1 MYRWRCWI
9 GALLPSRELSVH
21 TWFPLSSAQSGIY
34 LHQCKEQGNPLYN
47 IGGYIRL
54 ERPDVARLQRAH
66 ARLVRTHEA
75 FRIRVHVA
83 DTQDGARQSL
93 IDGDAVSDDLPLVDL
108 STRRDPHAAARAWIG
123 ALFAQCIPVEDA
135 ELHRAALL
143 KLSDSVYWYVG
154 MAHHIAVDGMGFVN
168 WAHRLARYHDE
179 DGADASA
186 PADEPSYAELAAR
199 DADYLGSAQYERDR
213 RYWSDQAARFPDS
226 LFADDMTSVAD
237 DARRSVRRRMPLTP
251 QLYRKLGELA
261 TRLGVEAHAVLLAV
275 LSIYF
280 SQCYSADALVI
291 GIPQHGRQ
299 GARERAK
306 IGLFTQM
313 LPLVVELDIHAGMA
327 SLLDRIGRGQREL
340 LRHRRYPL
348 AGILHQPGNRRPH
361 GQPFDFAYSYVPAG
375 AGLAFATVPAQ
386 LVYCSHD
393 HEPHPLLATF
403 WDGGSADSSIL
414 LDFNLGCFSA
424 AHIEAFQARLTY
436 LIDQLHETPDQRLLD
451 LDCVTRQERAA
462 LVHEAQH
469 GAMEA
474 TEGFDLEGRIAE
486 IVRRHPQRT
495 ALECGSAQT
504 TYAELAERID
514 AIAAALWQDHGV
526 RAGDRVAVLL
536 EHSAELVIVLM
547 ALIRLGAVY
556 VPIDTQS
563 PAARTR
569 HILEDCGA
577 TLLVSDMAL
586 HLSPAAGLRLVTLVE
601 LWNRDGHAVRPAGK
615 AVDADGALYVLYT
628 SGSTGLPKG
637 VLIHRRSARNLLA
650 GLLTRLGAVEGGRW
664 LFMSSVGFDISIIEW
679 LGCLGSAGTCV
690 IPSTSQLADP
700 FALADLANMAE
711 LSLLQSTPSRLKQL
725 RSAGWRP
732 RPGQRVISAGEPLSQ
747 ELAQDLLA
755 CGVVLWNGY
764 GPTEATVY
772 SLVKRVD
779 DAEPADLRVAIGDQ
793 LPGYRHYVLN
803 RWQRLIPAGLTGEL
817 VIAGAG
823 LAAGYLNR
831 EELTAR
837 QFVVPQGVPETR
849 LYRTGDLVRQLGD
862 GCFRYLGRNDDQIK
876 LRGYRIELGEIRSV
890 LLAFPGVRDAAVVH
904 RAAVADRPAHLSA
917 YLCAE
922 AGEDPSTMLEA
933 ARAHAKLQLP
943 AYMVPAV
950 FTALP
955 ALPVNTNGK
964 LDVARLPAAEP
975 QSAEQPLTLES
986 ATERLIASHWSDLLG
1001 LRLDALGGQSD
1012 FFALGGDSVLAVR
1025 MVARL
1030 RAATGRHVETAD
1042 LFNHP
1047 RLSDLAARVDKLAA
1061 WQPGLSSAA
1070 ANGHAP
1076 GPASLVQRQLWLL
1089 SQQDPRSA
1097 RYNMTAGYRLDG
1109 EVHVD
1114 VLQTALARLVERHH
1128 ALRTVF
1134 RDGDE
1139 GLVQVLLPAQGWCLE
1154 QVDASTGEE
1163 ALRVQAATAE
1173 REAFARRPFDL
1184 GRDYPFRA
1192 RLITLG
1198 HREAVLLLGVHHIA
1212 ADGAS
1217 VEIALRE
1224 FLADHAAATHGR
1236 GAPMPAPVRQ
1246 FADFAAWQHAMLAG
1260 NAWAAQLEYW
1270 QDRLAGLPPTH
1281 ALPAPRSHKAD
1292 GSAPEAVDTVLA
1304 RPLVDRLQAYAKRA
1318 AATEFSVL
1326 QSALA
1331 LTLCKWSYS
1340 DTIVIGSPVSG
1351 RTAAEFE
1358 GSVGM
1363 FVNMLAYPH
1372 RFTRGESFADY
1383 LARFQRDAA
1392 RALDHQDV
1400 PFEAIVEALQPPR
1413 EAGRHPLFQV
1423 LFAFQDELPDGI
1435 DAGGLRLQRL
1445 PDPAPVAKYELE
1457 CLVTRAAE
1465 GWSCRWLAAPGVME
1479 TDGLR
1484 SLADAFGSALE
1495 QLICT
1500 PDRAMAQVRL
1510 ASTPSAMGQP
1520 ARPVTVAGVHEL
1532 ISAQARSRP
1541 AAVALRWGEQAVSYL
1556 DLEQR
1561 SNRLARLLLQRGV
1574 RPGERVALC
1583 LPRGALQIVGTLA
1596 VLKAGAAYV
1605 PVDPGYPPTRIAYLL
1620 DDAGPACVLATSTL
1634 APEVAT
1640 LVQKRG
1646 VLMLDE
1652 ATVDAALSVL
1662 PATAIAAAEV
1672 GLSPDSDA
1680 YVIHTSGS
1688 TGQPKGVLIGHRG
1701 LINLALAQADAFGID
1716 AHARV
1721 LQFAS
1726 PSFDAAVS
1734 EWSTTLSAGAE
1745 LVLVPEDVVPDAQA
1759 LTAWALRHRVTHATL
1774 PPTVLRRLSPQA
1786 WTTLTHVISAGEAV
1800 TLDEARRWAAHCRFI
1815 NAYGP
1820 SEATVC
1826 ATIGGISAR
1835 SGEVTI
1841 GRAMEGLRLYVV
1853 DRDLRPL
1860 PEGAVGELCIAGV
1873 ALAKGYLNKPEQTR
1887 AAFVDLECDD
1897 GRRHR
1902 VYRTGDRVRRLADG
1916 ELAFE
1921 GRLDE
1926 QVKIRGHRVECGE
1939 VEARLAAFPGIR
1951 EAAVGTRDVPGGDRV
1966 LVAYLAADGEFAGAA
1981 RIEALR
1987 QHLLGAL
1994 PGFMVPSSFVLLDA
2008 LPLNQSGKVDRKAL
2022 AARDD
2027 VMAAATA
2034 RRSLTATESIVRDL
2048 WVALLGPQAN
2058 DPDRGF
2064 FELGGYS
2071 LLVSDALAALRGR
2084 FGIAMDYRQFFEH
2097 PTIAALAAF
2106 IDRQPRALHQEPDVA
2121 VAPVLAGGQGGSYPL
2136 SFEQQR
2142 LWFIDQLEQGSQHY
2156 NMPVVLELRG
2166 RVEPPLIEAALQR
2179 IVARHESLRTTFSTG
2194 ADGTPVQ
2201 LVRDDLHLRLEHRR
2215 VPRETGA
2222 EWTQRLR
2229 QQEQDTP
2236 FDLADALMLRACL
2249 LSVADDEAVLFLTL
2263 HHIAA
2268 DGWSVDRLIA
2278 EFGALYG
2285 AMLEGRPDPLPTLP
2299 LQYGQHAAMQRA
2311 QALGGSLEA
2320 GLQFWRARLQGVPAC
2335 HSLPLD
2341 APRGATAS
2349 LRGRAWTSRIPASL
2363 AARLAELGRAHDTT
2377 LFVVLQSAFAVL
2389 VSRWS
2394 EHRDIVI
2401 GTPIANRHRAEL
2413 GQLIGFFA
2421 NTLVLRTDCTRNV
2434 PFGTLLQES
2443 RAAFLDGFA
2452 HQHVPFEMVVE
2463 ATGTVRTA
2471 AHSPLVQLLF
2481 SYGESPQAKLASLRI
2496 PGLAVKVLDE
2506 DGPRPV
2512 KFDLELAIS
2521 GGEDGLACQWLFDT
2535 HLFQAQTIERFSDTF
2550 TCLLES
2556 LLAHPAL
2563 GIHEHAIV
2571 RDAERE
2577 ALLAPVRTLPA
2588 ALIPGGSICER
2599 FERMAQR
2606 QPDAVAVIHGER
2618 QVTYAELDARARRL
2632 ASWLVRNGHAAGG
2645 PVAIYM
2651 ARGVELVIAL
2661 LAVMKSGAAYLPID
2675 LGYPAPRV
2683 GFILEDAQ
2691 VALVL
2696 CDHATAS
2703 RLSGAAGT
2711 ACVRRIDDALKE
2723 ACAGGQDATDATLQS
2738 MPPLD
2743 ERRHA
2748 YVVYTSGSTGQPKGV
2763 RVRRDSFLNLVLWY
2777 LSDYAFTPADRCLL
2791 IGSIGFDMTQKNVF
2805 TPLLAGAALVVPDDV
2820 FDPAAIAALIDATGV
2835 SVINCAPSAAAQLLE
2850 SPTHW
2855 PRLTSLRLLALGG
2868 EAIRMSDLRPWLRS
2882 PLCHAQLLNMY
2893 GPSECTDIAIAGLYS
2908 RDAAA
2913 SHTVTVPIGR
2923 PIPNCFAF
2931 VLNDQRQLQPRG
2943 VVGELYIGGIGVSDG
2958 YIDRDDLNLRCFPDD
2973 VLPGAGRTYRTG
2985 DLVRIDGQGVF
2996 HYIGRADHQVKI
3008 RGYRVETAEIDA
3020 LVSRHPRVRHALT
3033 LAHADAAG
3041 EMSLATCI
3049 AFAAPAPDTE
3059 AADALFR
3066 QIRASL
3072 VEQLPAFIVP
3082 GRLIRVEAMPLT
3094 PNGKIDR
3101 ATLLAHTRSD
3111 PGWRFVRH
3119 TREPETET
3127 EAALLAI
3134 WKELL
3139 ATDAVGVD
3147 DDFFELGGH
3156 SLLVTRLAS
3165 RVARD
3170 FDLED
3175 ASMSVKEFFQ
3185 NPTIAAAARV
3195 IDARRSYGRLLAKE
3209 RSLLAMSADLEEGT
3223 F

>member
-1 MYRWRCWI
+1 MQRC
-9 GALLPSRELSVH
+9 
-21 TWFPLSSAQSGIY
+21 FPLSSAQSGIY
-34 LHQCKEQGNPLYN
+34 LHQCREEENPLYN
-47 IGGYIRL
+47 VGGYIRL
-54 ERPDVARLQRAH
+54 DQPDVARLQRAH
-66 ARLVRTHEA
+66 ARLVRAHEA
-75 FRIRVHVA
+75 FRIRVHLSDV
-83 DTQDGARQSL
+83 QGGARQSL
-93 IDGDAVSDDLPLVDL
+93 IEAHAVSDALSLVDL
-108 STRRDPHAAARAWIG
+108 SSRRDPHAAAEAWVE
-123 ALFAQCIPVEDA
+123 ALFTQCIPLEDA

-143 KLSDSVYWYVG
+143 KLSDRVYWYVG
-154 MAHHIAVDGMGFVN
+154 MAHHIAVDGIGFVN
-168 WAHRLARYHDE
+168 WARQLARYHD
-179 DGADASA
+179 DDDDAWLSL
-186 PADEPSYAELAAR
+186 PALEPSFVDIAAR
-199 DADYLGSAQYERDR
+199 DARYLESSQYASDR
-213 RYWSDQAARFPDS
+213 AYWSGQVARFPES
-226 LFADDMTSVAD
+226 LFANNVTGGDG
-237 DARRSVRRRMPLTP
+237 RRSVRRQMPLP
-251 QLYRKLGELA
+251 PPLYAKLEQLA
-261 TRLGVEAHAVLLAV
+261 ARLHVDSHVVLLAA

-280 SQCYSADALVI
+280 SQCYSAEALVV

-299 GARERAK
+299 GAGERAK

-313 LPLVVELDIHAGMA
+313 LPLVVELDVHVGVA
-327 SLLDRIGRGQREL
+327 SLLERIGRGQREL

-348 AGILHQPGNRRPH
+348 AGIRQQPGNRGPQGH
-361 GQPFDFAYSYVPAG
+361 LFDFAYSYIPAG
-375 AGLAFATVPAQ
+375 ETLAFGGVPAQ

-393 HEPHPLLATF
+393 HEPHPLLVTF

-424 AHIEAFQARLTY
+424 EHIAGFQARLAH
-436 LIDQLHETPDQRLLD
+436 LIDQLHEAPDQRLLD
-451 LDCVTRQERAA
+451 LDCVTRQERAS
-462 LVHEAQH
+462 LVREAQH
-469 GAMEA
+469 SEMEA
-474 TEGFDLEGRIAE
+474 TETFALDGRISE
-486 IVRRHPQRT
+486 VIRRYPGRI
-495 ALECGSAQT
+495 ALECGPT
-504 TYAELAERID
+504 RITYAELAGRID
-514 AIAAALWQDHGV
+514 AVAAVLWQDHGV

-536 EHSAELVIVLM
+536 EHSAELVIILM

-577 TLLVSDMAL
+577 GLLIGDMAL
-586 HLSPAAGLRLVTLVE
+586 RPQPAAALRLVTLVE
-601 LWNRDGHAVRPAGK
+601 LWSRDAHAVRPASEV
-615 AVDADGALYVLYT
+615 VDTDRALYVLYT
-628 SGSTGLPKG
+628 SGSTGVPKG
-637 VLIHRRSARNLLA
+637 ALIHRRSAQNLLG
-650 GLLTRLGAVEGGRW
+650 GLLTRLGTVEGGRW
-664 LFMSSVGFDISIIEW
+664 LFMSSVGFDISIVEW

-690 IPSTSQLADP
+690 IPSVAQLADP

-732 RPGQRVISAGEPLSQ
+732 RAGQLVISAGEPLPH

-755 CGVVLWNGY
+755 CGVILWNGY

-803 RWQRLIPAGLTGEL
+803 RWQRLIPSGLTGEL

-849 LYRTGDLVRQLGD
+849 LYRTGDLVRQIGD
-862 GCFRYLGRNDDQIK
+862 GCFRYLGRNDEQIK

-890 LLAFPGVRDAAVVH
+890 LLAAPGVRDAAVVH
-904 RAAVADRPAHLSA
+904 SAAAADRPARLSA

-922 AGEDPSTMLEA
+922 AGEDPSSMLEA
-933 ARAHAKLQLP
+933 ACAHAKRHLP
-943 AYMVPAV
+943 PYMVPAA

-955 ALPVNTNGK
+955 VLPVNTNGK
-964 LDVARLPAAEP
+964 LDIARLPAAEP
-975 QSAEQPLTLES
+975 QTAEQARALDS
-986 ATERLIASHWSDLLG
+986 GTERLVASHWSELLG

-1030 RAATGRHVETAD
+1030 RAATGRHLETAD

-1047 RLSDLAARVDKLAA
+1047 QLSDLAARVDTLAA
-1061 WQPGLSSAA
+1061 WQSEPPPEAA
-1070 ANGHAP
+1070 AGEAP

-1089 SQQDPRSA
+1089 SQQDPQSA
-1097 RYNMTAGYRLDG
+1097 RYNMTAGYRIDG
-1109 EVHVD
+1109 QVHVD
-1114 VLQTALARLVERHH
+1114 DLQTALARLVERHH

-1139 GLVQVLLPAQGWCLE
+1139 GLVQVLLPVQGWSLE
-1154 QVDASTGEE
+1154 QVDASAEDE
-1163 ALRVQAATAE
+1163 ALRVRAAKTE
-1173 REAFARRPFDL
+1173 HEAFARRPFDL
-1184 GRDYPFRA
+1184 GHDYPFRA
-1192 RLITLG
+1192 RLITLNR
-1198 HREAVLLLGVHHIA
+1198 REAVLLLGVHHIA

-1224 FLADHAAATHGR
+1224 FLADHAAAKHGR
-1236 GAPMPAPVRQ
+1236 AAQMPAPVRQ

-1260 NAWAAQLEYW
+1260 NTWAAQMQYW
-1270 QDRLAGLPPTH
+1270 KHRLAGLPPTH
-1281 ALPAPRSHKAD
+1281 ALPPPRSHRAA
-1292 GSAPEAVDTVLA
+1292 GSAPGAVDRTLA
-1304 RPLVDRLQAYAKRA
+1304 LPLVDRLQAYAKRA
-1318 AATEFSVL
+1318 AATEFGVL

-1340 DTIVIGSPVSG
+1340 DTIVIGSPVRG
-1351 RTAAEFE
+1351 RTSAEFE

-1372 RFTRGESFADY
+1372 RFTHGESFAGY

-1400 PFEAIVEALQPPR
+1400 PLEAIVEALQPPR

-1423 LFAFQDELPDGI
+1423 LFAFQDELPGVI

-1465 GWSCRWLAAPGVME
+1465 GWSCRWLAAPGVIE
-1479 TDGLR
+1479 TDGLH
-1484 SLADAFGSALE
+1484 SLADAFASVLE
-1495 QLICT
+1495 QLVCM
-1500 PDRAMAQVRL
+1500 PDRAMAQVCL
-1510 ASTPSAMGQP
+1510 ASPPSAMGREPPRP
-1520 ARPVTVAGVHEL
+1520 ATVAGVHEL

-1541 AAVALRWGEQAVSYL
+1541 AAVALRWGEQAISYL
-1556 DLEQR
+1556 ELEQR
-1561 SNRLARLLLQRGV
+1561 SNRLARLLLQRGL
-1574 RPGERVALC
+1574 RPAERVALC

-1605 PVDPGYPPTRIAYLL
+1605 PVDPGYPPARIAYLL
-1620 DDAGPACVLATSTL
+1620 DDAAPACVLATSTL
-1634 APEVAT
+1634 APEVAA
-1640 LVQKRG
+1640 LLQARQ
-1646 VLMLDE
+1646 VLMLDD
-1652 ATVDAALSVL
+1652 TSVDAALSLL

-1680 YVIHTSGS
+1680 YVIYTSGS

-1745 LVLVPEDVVPDAQA
+1745 LVLVTEDVVPDAQA
-1759 LTAWALRHRVTHATL
+1759 LTVWALRYRVTHATL

-1786 WTTLTHVISAGEAV
+1786 WPTLTHVISAGEAV

-1826 ATIGGISAR
+1826 ATVGGISDR
-1835 SGEVTI
+1835 SGDVTI
-1841 GRAMEGLRLYVV
+1841 GRAMEGLTLYVV

-1873 ALAKGYLNKPEQTR
+1873 ALARGYLNKPEQTR
-1887 AAFVDLECDD
+1887 AAFVELECED
-1897 GRRHR
+1897 GQRRR

-1966 LVAYLAADGEFAGAA
+1966 LVAYLAADGEFAGDA

-2027 VMAAATA
+2027 VVAATTP

-2048 WVALLGPQAN
+2048 WVQLLGPQAN

-2071 LLVSDALAALRGR
+2071 LLVSDALAALRDR
-2084 FGIAMDYRQFFEH
+2084 FGIAVGYRQFFDH

-2106 IDRQPRALHQEPDVA
+2106 IDRQPRALQQEADDA
-2121 VAPVLAGGQGGSYPL
+2121 VAPVAAGGQGGSYPL

-2156 NMPVVLELRG
+2156 NMPVALQLRG
-2166 RVEPPLIEAALQR
+2166 RVEPALIEAALQR

-2194 ADGTPVQ
+2194 ADGVPVQ
-2201 LVRDDLHLRLEHRR
+2201 SVRDDLGLRLEHRR
-2215 VPRETGA
+2215 VPREAGA

-2229 QQEQDTP
+2229 QQEQETP
-2236 FDLADALMLRACL
+2236 FDLADALMLRARL

-2285 AMLEGRPDPLPTLP
+2285 AMLEGRPDPLPALT

-2311 QALGGSLEA
+2311 QALEGGLEA
-2320 GLQFWRARLQGVPAC
+2320 GLQFWRKRLQGIPAC

-2363 AARLAELGRAHDTT
+2363 AERLADLGRAHDTT

-2401 GTPIANRHRAEL
+2401 GTPIANRHRGEL

-2421 NTLVLRTDCTRNV
+2421 NTLVLRTDCTRNI
-2434 PFGTLLQES
+2434 PFATLLQES
-2443 RAAFLDGFA
+2443 RGAFLDGFA
-2452 HQHVPFEMVVE
+2452 YQHVPFEMVVE
-2463 ATGTVRTA
+2463 TTGTVRTA
-2471 AHSPLVQLLF
+2471 AHAPLVQLLF
-2481 SYGESPQAKLASLRI
+2481 SYGESAQAKLASLRV
-2496 PGLAVKVLDE
+2496 PGLAVEVLDE

-2521 GGEDGLACQWLFDT
+2521 DGEDGLACQWLFDT
-2535 HLFQAQTIERFSDTF
+2535 SLFQPQTIERLSDSF
-2550 TCLLES
+2550 TCMLES
-2556 LLAHPAL
+2556 VLAHPAL
-2563 GIHEHAIV
+2563 GIHEHPIV

-2577 ALLAPVRTLPA
+2577 ALLAPVRTLLA

-2599 FERMAQR
+2599 FERMAQQ

-2618 QVTYAELDARARRL
+2618 QVTYAELDARARSL
-2632 ASWLVRNGHAAGG
+2632 ASWLLRNGHCAGG

-2651 ARGVELVIAL
+2651 ARGAELVVAL
-2661 LAVMKSGAAYLPID
+2661 LAFMKSGAAYLPID

-2683 GFILEDAQ
+2683 GFILEDAR

-2696 CDHATAS
+2696 CDDATAP
-2703 RLSGAAGT
+2703 RLSGVAGAARV
-2711 ACVRRIDDALKE
+2711 CRIDDALE
-2723 ACAGGQDATDATLQS
+2723 AACADQAAAEATLQS

-2743 ERRHA
+2743 AGRHA

-2763 RVRRDSFLNLVLWY
+2763 RVRQDSFLNLVLWY

-2805 TPLLAGAALVVPDDV
+2805 TPLLAGATLVVPDDV
-2820 FDPAAIAALIDATGV
+2820 FDPAAIAALIDATSV

-2850 SPTHW
+2850 SPAHW
-2855 PRLTSLRLLALGG
+2855 PRLASLRLLALGG

-2882 PLCHAQLLNMY
+2882 PLCRAQLLNMY

-2913 SHTVTVPIGR
+2913 AHAVTVPIGR

-2943 VVGELYIGGIGVSDG
+2943 VVGELYIGGVGVSDG
-2958 YIDRDDLNLRCFPDD
+2958 YIDRDDLNRRCFADE
-2973 VLPGAGRTYRTG
+2973 VLPGTGRTYRTG
-2985 DLVRIDGQGVF
+2985 DLVRIDAQGVF
-2996 HYIGRADHQVKI
+2996 HYIGRADQQVKI

-3033 LAHADAAG
+3033 LVHEDAAG
-3041 EMSLATCI
+3041 DTSLATCI
-3049 AFAAPAPDTE
+3049 AFAAPAPDAE
-3059 AADALFR
+3059 AADTLFR

-3082 GRLIRVEAMPLT
+3082 GRMIRVEAMPLT

-3101 ATLLAHTRSD
+3101 AALLAQTQSD
-3111 PGWRFVRH
+3111 PGWRFVRQ
-3119 TREPETET
+3119 TRAPETET

-3139 ATDAVGVD
+3139 ATEAVGVD

-3175 ASMSVKEFFQ
+3175 ASMSVKEIFQ

>member
-1 MYRWRCWI
+1 M
-9 GALLPSRELSVH
+9 H

-34 LHQCKEQGNPLYN
+34 LHQCKEQENPLYN
-47 IGGYIRL
+47 VGGYIRL
-54 ERPDVARLQRAH
+54 DRPDVPRLQRAH

-75 FRIRVHVA
+75 FRIRIHVA

-93 IDGDAVSDDLPLVDL
+93 IDGSAVGCDLCLIDL
-108 STRRDPHAAARAWIG
+108 SARKDPNAAAEAWID
-123 ALFAQCIPVEDA
+123 ALFAQCIPLEDA

-168 WAHRLARYHDE
+168 WAHTLARYYDE

-186 PADEPSYAELAAR
+186 TMDEPSYADLAAR

-213 RYWSDQAARFPDS
+213 RYWSGQVARFPDGV
-226 LFADDMTSVAD
+226 FANDMTAVAD
-237 DARRSVRRRMPLTP
+237 NAKRSVRQRMPLTP

-261 TRLGVEAHAVLLAV
+261 TRLGVESHAVLLGV
-275 LSIYF
+275 LSVYF

-313 LPLVVELDIHAGMA
+313 LPLVVEPDVHAGMA
-327 SLLDRIGRGQREL
+327 SLLDCIGRGQRQL

-348 AGILHQPGNRRPH
+348 TGILHPSGNRRPH

-375 AGLAFATVPAQ
+375 AALAFDTVPAQ

-393 HEPHPLLATF
+393 HEPNPLLATF

-414 LDFNLGCFSA
+414 LDFNLGCFSVS
-424 AHIEAFQARLTY
+424 HIAAFQARMTH
-436 LIDQLHETPDQRLLD
+436 LIDQLHEAPDRRLLD
-451 LDCVTRQERAA
+451 LDCVTGQERAS
-462 LVHEAQH
+462 LVREAQH
-469 GAMEA
+469 CAVEA
-474 TEGFDLEGRIAE
+474 TEAFALDGRISEVAHRDPGR
-486 IVRRHPQRT
+486 I
-495 ALECGSAQT
+495 ALECGSQLV
-504 TYAELAERID
+504 TYAELASRID
-514 AIAAALWQDHGV
+514 AVAAALWQDNGV
-526 RAGDRVAVLL
+526 RTGDRVAVLL

-547 ALIRLGAVY
+547 ALVRLGAVY
-556 VPIDTQS
+556 VPIDAQS

-577 TLLVSDMAL
+577 TLLVGDMAL
-586 HLSPAAGLRLVTLVE
+586 QPEPTGLRRVTLLE
-601 LWNRDGHAVRPAGK
+601 LCNRGGHAVRPASEP
-615 AVDADGALYVLYT
+615 ADADGALYVLYT

-637 VLIHRRSARNLLA
+637 VLIHRRSARNLL
-650 GLLTRLGAVEGGRW
+650 GSLLARLGTVEGGRW
-664 LFMSSVGFDISIIEW
+664 LFMSSVGFDISIVEW

-690 IPSTSQLADP
+690 IPSAAQLADP
-700 FALADLANMAE
+700 FALADLANKAK

-732 RPGQRVISAGEPLSQ
+732 CSGQLVISAGEPLPQ

-779 DAEPADLRVAIGDQ
+779 DAEPAELRVAIGDQ

-837 QFVVPQGVPETR
+837 QFVVPQRLPETR
-849 LYRTGDLVRQLGD
+849 LYRTGDMVRQLG
-862 GCFRYLGRNDDQIK
+862 GACFRYLGRNDDQIK

-890 LLAFPGVRDAAVVH
+890 LLATPGVRDAAVVH

-917 YLCAE
+917 YLCAK

-933 ARAHAKLQLP
+933 ARAHAKQHLP
-943 AYMVPAV
+943 AYMVPAT

-955 ALPVNTNGK
+955 ALPINTNGK
-964 LDVARLPAAEP
+964 LDSARLPAAEP
-975 QSAEQPLTLES
+975 QNAEQPHSLES
-986 ATERLIASHWSDLLG
+986 ATECLIAAHWSELLG
-1001 LRLDALGGQSD
+1001 LRLDSLGGQSD

-1030 RAATGRHVETAD
+1030 RAATGNHVETAD
-1042 LFNHP
+1042 LFKYP
-1047 RLSDLAARVDKLAA
+1047 RLSDLAARVDTLGP
-1061 WQPGLSSAA
+1061 WQARLPPAA
-1070 ANGHAP
+1070 AADHAQV
-1076 GPASLVQRQLWLL
+1076 PASMVQRQLWLL
-1089 SQQDPRSA
+1089 SQQDPRST
-1097 RYNMTAGYRLDG
+1097 RYNMTAGYRLEG
-1109 EVHVD
+1109 ALHVD
-1114 VLQTALARLVERHH
+1114 VLQTALERLVERHH

-1134 RDGDE
+1134 RDGDQ
-1139 GLVQVLLPAQGWCLE
+1139 GLVQFLLPVRGWSLE
-1154 QVDASTGEE
+1154 QVDASAEE
-1163 ALRVQAATAE
+1163 ETLRVQAAKAE
-1173 REAFARRPFDL
+1173 HEAFARRPFDL
-1184 GRDYPFRA
+1184 GHDYPFRA
-1192 RLITLG
+1192 RLIALSR
-1198 HREAVLLLGVHHIA
+1198 RESVLLLSVHHIA

-1224 FLADHAAATHGR
+1224 FLADHAAATRGR
-1236 GAPMPAPVRQ
+1236 DSWMPAPVRQ
-1246 FADFAAWQHAMLAG
+1246 FTDFAAWQDAMLSG
-1260 NAWAAQLEYW
+1260 NAWAEQLEYW
-1270 QDRLAGLPPTH
+1270 KDRLAGLPPTH
-1281 ALPAPRSHKAD
+1281 ALPPPRSHKAS
-1292 GSAPEAVDTVLA
+1292 GSAPDAVDSVLA
-1304 RPLVDRLQAYAKRA
+1304 RPLVDRLRAYAKRA

-1340 DTIVIGSPVSG
+1340 DTIVIGSPVRG

-1372 RFTRGESFADY
+1372 RFTHGERFADY

-1392 RALDHQDV
+1392 RALDHQDL

-1423 LFAFQDELPDGI
+1423 VFAFQDELPDVI

-1457 CLVTRAAE
+1457 CLVARASD

-1479 TDGLR
+1479 TDVLR
-1484 SLADAFGSALE
+1484 SLADAFASALE
-1495 QLICT
+1495 QLVCM
-1500 PDRAMAQVRL
+1500 PDRAMAQICL
-1510 ASTPSAMGQP
+1510 ASTPSAMGEP
-1520 ARPVTVAGVHEL
+1520 ARPATVAGVHEL
-1532 ISAQARSRP
+1532 ISAQARSCP

-1556 DLEQR
+1556 ELEQR

-1583 LPRGALQIVGTLA
+1583 LPRGPLQIISTLA

-1605 PVDPGYPPTRIAYLL
+1605 PVDPGYPPARIAYLL
-1620 DDAGPACVLATSTL
+1620 DDAAPACVLATSTL
-1634 APEVAT
+1634 AEEVAA
-1640 LVQKRG
+1640 LVQSRG
-1646 VLMLDE
+1646 ALMLDDG
-1652 ATVDAALSVL
+1652 TMDAALTVL

-1745 LVLVPEDVVPDAQA
+1745 LVLVPEDVLPDAQA
-1759 LTAWALRHRVTHATL
+1759 LTAWALRYRVTHATL

-1786 WTTLTHVISAGEAV
+1786 WPTLTHVISAGEAV

-1826 ATIGGISAR
+1826 ATVGGISDS
-1835 SGEVTI
+1835 SGDVTI
-1841 GRAMEGLRLYVV
+1841 GRAMGGLTLYVV

-1887 AAFVDLECDD
+1887 LAFVELECED
-1897 GRRHR
+1897 GQRRR

-1966 LVAYLAADGEFAGAA
+1966 LVAYLAVDGEFAGDA

-2027 VMAAATA
+2027 VVAATTP

-2048 WVALLGPQAN
+2048 WVELLGPQAN

-2071 LLVSDALAALRGR
+2071 LLVSDALAALRNR
-2084 FGIAMDYRQFFEH
+2084 FGIAVGYRQFFDH

-2106 IDRQPRALHQEPDVA
+2106 IDRQPRALQQEADDT
-2121 VAPVLAGGQGGSYPL
+2121 VAPSTAGGQGGSYPL

-2156 NMPVVLELRG
+2156 NMPVALQLRG
-2166 RVEPPLIEAALQR
+2166 RVEAALIEAALQR

-2194 ADGTPVQ
+2194 ADGAPVQ
-2201 LVRDDLHLRLEHRR
+2201 SVRHDLGLRLEHRQ
-2215 VPRETGA
+2215 VPREAGA

-2229 QQEQDTP
+2229 QQEQEMP
-2236 FDLADALMLRACL
+2236 FDLADALMLRARL

-2285 AMLEGRPDPLPTLP
+2285 AMLEGRPDPLPALP

-2311 QALGGSLEA
+2311 QALGGGLEA
-2320 GLQFWRARLQGVPAC
+2320 GLQFWRTRLQGVPAC

-2349 LRGRAWTSRIPASL
+2349 LRGRAWTSRIPAAL
-2363 AARLAELGRAHDTT
+2363 AARLAGLGRAHDTT

-2421 NTLVLRTDCTRNV
+2421 NTLVVRTDCKRNV
-2434 PFGTLLQES
+2434 PFATLLLES

-2481 SYGESPQAKLASLRI
+2481 SYGENPQAKLASLRI

-2535 HLFQAQTIERFSDTF
+2535 SLFQPQTIERFADSF

-2563 GIHEHAIV
+2563 G
-2571 RDAERE
+2571 
-2577 ALLAPVRTLPA
+2577 
-2588 ALIPGGSICER
+2588 
-2599 FERMAQR
+2599 
-2606 QPDAVAVIHGER
+2606 
-2618 QVTYAELDARARRL
+2618 
-2632 ASWLVRNGHAAGG
+2632 
-2645 PVAIYM
+2645 
-2651 ARGVELVIAL
+2651 
-2661 LAVMKSGAAYLPID
+2661 
-2675 LGYPAPRV
+2675 
-2683 GFILEDAQ
+2683 
-2691 VALVL
+2691 
-2696 CDHATAS
+2696 
-2703 RLSGAAGT
+2703 
-2711 ACVRRIDDALKE
+2711 
-2723 ACAGGQDATDATLQS
+2723 
-2738 MPPLD
+2738 
-2743 ERRHA
+2743 
-2748 YVVYTSGSTGQPKGV
+2748 
-2763 RVRRDSFLNLVLWY
+2763 
-2777 LSDYAFTPADRCLL
+2777 
-2791 IGSIGFDMTQKNVF
+2791 
-2805 TPLLAGAALVVPDDV
+2805 
-2820 FDPAAIAALIDATGV
+2820 
-2835 SVINCAPSAAAQLLE
+2835 
-2850 SPTHW
+2850 
-2855 PRLTSLRLLALGG
+2855 
-2868 EAIRMSDLRPWLRS
+2868 
-2882 PLCHAQLLNMY
+2882 
-2893 GPSECTDIAIAGLYS
+2893 
-2908 RDAAA
+2908 
-2913 SHTVTVPIGR
+2913 
-2923 PIPNCFAF
+2923 
-2931 VLNDQRQLQPRG
+2931 
-2943 VVGELYIGGIGVSDG
+2943 
-2958 YIDRDDLNLRCFPDD
+2958 
-2973 VLPGAGRTYRTG
+2973 
-2985 DLVRIDGQGVF
+2985 
-2996 HYIGRADHQVKI
+2996 
-3008 RGYRVETAEIDA
+3008 
-3020 LVSRHPRVRHALT
+3020 
-3033 LAHADAAG
+3033 
-3041 EMSLATCI
+3041 
-3049 AFAAPAPDTE
+3049 
-3059 AADALFR
+3059 
-3066 QIRASL
+3066 
-3072 VEQLPAFIVP
+3072 
-3082 GRLIRVEAMPLT
+3082 
-3094 PNGKIDR
+3094 
-3101 ATLLAHTRSD
+3101 
-3111 PGWRFVRH
+3111 
-3119 TREPETET
+3119 
-3127 EAALLAI
+3127 
-3134 WKELL
+3134 
-3139 ATDAVGVD
+3139 
-3147 DDFFELGGH
+3147 
-3156 SLLVTRLAS
+3156 
-3165 RVARD
+3165 
-3170 FDLED
+3170 
-3175 ASMSVKEFFQ
+3175 
-3185 NPTIAAAARV
+3185 
-3195 IDARRSYGRLLAKE
+3195 
-3209 RSLLAMSADLEEGT
+3209 
-3223 F
+3223 